1 MLVLRRPDGDGQ
13 ADIAHIGRDTIH
25 PQKTAGVRFT
35 LRRCLDS
42 IDYDAQLR
50 GERVTDEHDRAAG

>member
-1 MLVLRRPDGDGQ
+1 MIGRILVLRRPDGDGQ

-35 LRRCLDS
+35 LRCRLDS
-42 IDYDAQLR
+42 VH
-50 GERVTDEHDRAAG
+50 G